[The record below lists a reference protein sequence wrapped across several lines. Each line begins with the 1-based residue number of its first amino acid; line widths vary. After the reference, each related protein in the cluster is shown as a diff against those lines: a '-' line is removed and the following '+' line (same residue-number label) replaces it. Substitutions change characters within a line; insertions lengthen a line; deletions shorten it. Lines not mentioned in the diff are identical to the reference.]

1 MRKCFLLLACLI
13 CFLCVPKTIHAS
25 PLVGDCETQAEC
37 EAMAPGAI
45 CNDGKCIQ
53 YGSSLK
59 EFQQKLDTCTNTG
72 IIASECWIANTPEL
86 ITPEGNQ
93 GQSGVIHSILS
104 GLLTA
109 LIGPITTTKA
119 GAYVPGGAIKSMA
132 SLITSLSSP
141 PVSTNEYFA
150 YLGRK
155 LNLVSPVYAQGFGY
169 EALNSLLNL
178 WNAFK
183 NISYVFFIIVFVI
196 TGFAIMFR
204 AKIDPQTVINMQNAL
219 PRIVIGLIL
228 VTFSYAIAG
237 LFVDLIYVIFF
248 LMVNA
253 VQAFGGITATEGAAM
268 TYNYSTSS
276 LFGTLA
282 SLGKIGYNNLRELL
296 VSIIPFK
303 LGNLIIKLP

>member
-1 MRKCFLLLACLI
+1 MRKYFLLLAFII
-13 CFLCVPKTIHAS
+13 CFLCVPKIIYAS
-25 PLVGDCETQAEC
+25 PLVGDCESQADC

-53 YGSSLK
+53 YGSPLK
-59 EFQQKLDTCTNTG
+59 QFQQKLDTCANTG
-72 IIASECWIANTPEL
+72 ILFSECWIANTPEL

-93 GQSGVIHSILS
+93 GQSGVIHSIFS
-104 GLLTA
+104 GLLTTF
-109 LIGPITTTKA
+109 IGPITTTKE
-119 GAYVPGGAIKSMA
+119 GAYIPGGAMKSMA
-132 SLITSLSSP
+132 GLITSLSSP
-141 PVSTNEYFA
+141 PVSTHEYFA

-155 LNLVSPVYAQGFGY
+155 LNLVSPAYAQGFGY

-183 NISYVFFIIVFVI
+183 NLSYVFFIIVFVV

-219 PRIVIGLIL
+219 PRIVVGLIL

-248 LMVNA
+248 LMVSA
-253 VQAFGGITATEGAAM
+253 VQAFGGITEAEAAVM
-268 TYNYSTSS
+268 TTNYSTAS

-282 SLGKIGYNNLRELL
+282 SLGKIGYNNLRNLL
-296 VSIIPFK
+296 VSIIPFNIGK
-303 LGNLIIKLP
+303 IIISIP